1 MTMRLALISFHSCP
15 FSLLGGDGAGGMNVY
30 LRELA
35 SAMTKT
41 FELEIDI
48 FTRLQ
53 WPQVRGI
60 KNVLPRVRV
69 IHLKAGPEKPLNRR
83 LLFELLPEF
92 SKNLEGFIFQE
103 DKKYDLIYSHYWLS
117 GIVGE
122 KLKPV
127 LRLPHVHMYHTLA
140 FLKKRILVDNK
151 EHEKRLEIEEQLA
164 HGCDAVISSS
174 RQERK
179 NLVKFFDL
187 FPQKVHVI
195 YPGVNARLF
204 YPCISQQV
212 YEETGWQPQDK
223 ILLYVGRIEP
233 VKGLMT
239 IIKTLSWLKIE
250 NKPLYDQLK
259 LAVVGGGR
267 KEANLSCNKEV
278 TKIKQLL
285 KQEKMAD
292 KVFFLGSK
300 KQNDLKKYYSAADVL
315 IVPSLYES
323 FGLVVIEALACGTPV
338 LVSQIGE
345 MRNIIIE
352 GKNGFSFLPNN
363 PLSLGQCLECFFAA
377 KGKMWSKEKIS
388 LKVKNRFSWLKT
400 GEETYSVFRQ
410 ILTGGQPATT
420 ISLPDEKLQPA

>member
-15 FSLLGGDGAGGMNVY
+15 FSLLGGDGAGGMSVY

-41 FELEIDI
+41 FDLEIDI

-53 WPQVRGI
+53 WPQIRGI
-60 KNVLPRVRV
+60 KKVLPKVRV
-69 IHLKAGPEKPLNRR
+69 IHLKAGPEKPFDRR

-92 SKNLEGFIFQE
+92 SENLEDFIFQE

-127 LRLPHVHMYHTLA
+127 LRVPHVHMYHTMA
-140 FLKKRILVDNK
+140 FLKRRILADNK
-151 EHEKRLEIEEQLA
+151 EHEKRLEAEEQLA
-164 HGCDAVISSS
+164 HSCDAVISSS

-179 NLVKFFDL
+179 NLIKFFDL
-187 FPQKVHVI
+187 SPQKVHVI

-204 YPCISQQV
+204 YPCPSQEV
-212 YEETGWQPQDK
+212 YKETNWQPQDK

-239 IIKTLSWLKIE
+239 IIETLAWLKAE

-267 KEANLSCNKEV
+267 KERELSSNKEV
-278 TKIKQLL
+278 IKIKQFLRR
-285 KQEKMAD
+285 KNMRGR
-292 KVFFLGSK
+292 VFFLGSK
-300 KQNDLKKYYSAADVL
+300 KQNDLKKYYSTAEAL

-345 MRNIIIE
+345 MRNIIRE

-363 PLSLGQCLECFFAA
+363 PLSLGQCLQCFFTE
-377 KGKMWSKEKIS
+377 KQNLWSSEKIS
-388 LKVKNRFSWLKT
+388 QKVKERFSWLKT
-400 GEETYSVFRQ
+400 GEETYR
-410 ILTGGQPATT
+410 ILRDLLAASQPATT

>member
-15 FSLLGGDGAGGMNVY
+15 FSLLGGDGAGGMSVY

-41 FELEIDI
+41 FDLEIDI

-53 WPQVRGI
+53 WPQIRGI
-60 KNVLPRVRV
+60 KKVLPKVRV
-69 IHLKAGPEKPLNRR
+69 IHLKAGPEKPFDRR

-92 SKNLEGFIFQE
+92 SENLEDFIFQE

-127 LRLPHVHMYHTLA
+127 LRVPHVHMYHTMA
-140 FLKKRILVDNK
+140 FLKRRILADNK
-151 EHEKRLEIEEQLA
+151 EHEKRLEAEEQLA
-164 HGCDAVISSS
+164 HSCDAVISSS

-179 NLVKFFDL
+179 NLIKFFDL
-187 FPQKVHVI
+187 SPQKVHVI

-204 YPCISQQV
+204 YPCPSQEV
-212 YEETGWQPQDK
+212 YKETNWQPQDK

-239 IIKTLSWLKIE
+239 IIETLAWLKAE

-267 KEANLSCNKEV
+267 KERELSSNKEV
-278 TKIKQLL
+278 IKIKQFLRR
-285 KQEKMAD
+285 KNMRGR
-292 KVFFLGSK
+292 VFFLGSK
-300 KQNDLKKYYSAADVL
+300 KQNDLKKYYSTAEAL

-345 MRNIIIE
+345 MRNIIRE

-363 PLSLGQCLECFFAA
+363 PLSLGQCLQCFFTE
-377 KGKMWSKEKIS
+377 KQNLWSSEKIS
-388 LKVKNRFSWLKT
+388 QKVKERFSWLKT
-400 GEETYSVFRQ
+400 GEETYR
-410 ILTGGQPATT
+410 ILKDLLAASQPATT